1 MSIRRRQWIWMLPG
15 VLAVIGAPAQA
26 QAQPRQTPAATTTTA
41 PPVAANAPDE
51 AITDARRAYAEGTE
65 HFNAGRFAEALISF
79 ERAFTVRSNPV
90 VLKPIAECHERL
102 GHVPE
107 AIAALERYLRELPTA
122 ADRTQLEARLA
133 ALRLRPARVNVT
145 SFPDGAQIVVDGDSL
160 QQRTPSDI
168 DLPPGHHR
176 ISATLAGFRATERE
190 IDTTPGVGAAV
201 RVTLEREPTTTIA
214 AAAPAAIAPPTEIH
228 LPATGRRVGSAV
240 WVATAVA
247 GAAAVAG
254 TVFGVMAL
262 SDANDYEQR
271 PTQDLLDRGQRNA
284 LLADVGFAASLL
296 SAGVAVVVYFADRGH
311 TESATTTANN
321 ARLQLTG
328 NGVRVTF

>member
-1 MSIRRRQWIWMLPG
+1 MSTRRRQWFWMLPAVVATIG
-15 VLAVIGAPAQA
+15 VASPAQA
-26 QAQPRQTPAATTTTA
+26 QPTPASA
-41 PPVAANAPDE
+41 E
-51 AITDARRAYAEGTE
+51 AIADARRAYAEGTE
-65 HFNAGRFAEALISF
+65 HFNAGRFAEALASF
-79 ERAFTVRSNPV
+79 ERAFAMRSNPV

-122 ADRTQLEARLA
+122 PDHAQLEARLA
-133 ALRLRPARVNVT
+133 TLRQRPARVSVT
-145 SFPDGAQIVVDGDSL
+145 SSPDGAQIVVDGEARP
-160 QQRTPSDI
+160 QRTPSAI
-168 DLPPGHHR
+168 EVPPGHHR
-176 ISATLAGFRATERE
+176 ISATLPGYRATERE
-190 IDTTPGVGAAV
+190 LETSAGVPVALGL
-201 RVTLEREPTTTIA
+201 TLEREGAGGVAVTPRETTG
-214 AAAPAAIAPPTEIH
+214 PGGVIAPPPVT
-228 LPATGRRVGSAV
+228 AGRRVSSAV

-262 SDANDYEQR
+262 SDANDYEQH

-296 SAGVAVVVYFADRGH
+296 SAGVAVVVYFADRGR
-311 TESATTTANN
+311 TESAATPAATSS

-328 NGVRVTF
+328 TGVRVTF

>member
-1 MSIRRRQWIWMLPG
+1 MLPG
-15 VLAVIGAPAQA
+15 VVAAIGVASSA
-26 QAQPRQTPAATTTTA
+26 QAQPRQAPPATTTTA
-41 PPVAANAPDE
+41 PPAATAAPDE
-51 AITDARRAYAEGTE
+51 ALTDARRAYAEGTE
-65 HFNAGRFAEALISF
+65 HFNAGRFAEALVSF

-122 ADRTQLEARLA
+122 PDHAQLEARLA

-145 SFPDGAQIVVDGDSL
+145 SSPDGAQIVVDGDSRP
-160 QQRTPSDI
+160 QRTPSDI
-168 DLPPGHHR
+168 DLPPGHHT
-176 ISATLAGFRATERE
+176 ISATLAGFHATERE
-190 IDTTPGVGAAV
+190 LDTSPGVSATV
-201 RVTLEREPTTTIA
+201 SVTLERETTTA
-214 AAAPAAIAPPTEIH
+214 AAASGAIAPPAEVNRPT
-228 LPATGRRVGSAV
+228 AGRRVGSAV

-311 TESATTTANN
+311 TESTTATTSS

-328 NGVRVTF
+328 TGVRVTF